1 MNTWFIF
8 PTHYCDDKYHVDSET
23 QNFFALFCTPL
34 HQLGHPHSYAH
45 THTLSR
51 THMHTFTHAHT
62 HTHSHM
68 HTLTHPHTYTRSR
81 MRTHTH
87 TCTYKCTLE
96 TTNRWLIF
104 SDSLSTTNF
113 ILTRKKFS
121 IAKTMKISNVR
132 GYIFQTVSNLHILH
146 IPNTTIFRTTS
157 KHFPCEKN
165 NEHIRFSRVH
175 FPKHVKCQH
184 LAFSKHSNLQNHL

>member
-1 MNTWFIF
+1 MSAGHLVSQLVSKGCPKKLKKTNEYMVYFSYTLSWRQISCRFWNL
-8 PTHYCDDKYHVDSET
+8 E
-23 QNFFALFCTPL
+23 FFLHFSVHLCTRV
-34 HQLGHPHSYAH
+34 S
-45 THTLSR
+45 HTL
-51 THMHTFTHAHT
+51 THAHT
-62 HTHSHM
+62 HSPTHIHSI
-68 HTLTHPHTYTRSR
+68 THAH
-81 MRTHTH
+81 THTH

-175 FPKHVKCQH
+175 FPNHVKCQH
-184 LAFSKHSNLQNHL
+184 LAFSKHSNL